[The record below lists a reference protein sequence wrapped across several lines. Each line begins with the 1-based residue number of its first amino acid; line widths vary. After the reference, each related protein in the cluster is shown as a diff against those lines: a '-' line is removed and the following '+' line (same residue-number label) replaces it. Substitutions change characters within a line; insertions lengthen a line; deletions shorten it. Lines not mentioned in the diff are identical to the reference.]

1 MFHYQPDA
9 VVAAFVRFNHRT
21 SFSLQDLL
29 DYDTELFVIND
40 AVFANFLIH
49 AGIPN
54 PSTFDKSKLLIIA
67 ACAPGTFHQALFT
80 AAHVYK
86 NALDV
91 GAIA

>member
-1 MFHYQPDA
+1 
-9 VVAAFVRFNHRT
+9 
-21 SFSLQDLL
+21 
-29 DYDTELFVIND
+29 
-40 AVFANFLIH
+40 VFANFLQA

-80 AAHVYK
+80 AAGVYK

>member
-9 VVAAFVRFNHRT
+9 VVTAFVRFRRRT

-29 DYDTELFVIND
+29 DYDAELFAIND
-40 AVFANFLIH
+40 DAFANVLEA

-54 PSTFDKSKLLIIA
+54 PSTFDKSKLLVIA
-67 ACAPGTFHQALFT
+67 ACSPGTFHQALFT
-80 AAHVYK
+80 AAGVYR

-91 GAIA
+91 GAID